1 MNKLIRPILF
11 SFFVI
16 LTTNVFSIERDSLR
30 VKKERIFEVFE
41 TFGLN
46 STYSDISPVF
56 FNTELVFCSNR
67 EWNKNTYGM
76 SDWSETNHYNIFRS
90 SVNFTTVD
98 SVAFEKVKI
107 FNHFLVS
114 HLNVGPIT
122 FDKAFKNAVYVENEY
137 VGKNKRNGDNN
148 LNVQLYSLII
158 EDGKLKDKEKLIF
171 CNSKYNY
178 SHPTLSDDG
187 KLLVFS
193 SDMPC
198 KHEGFNLFYS
208 TKEEGEWS
216 NPKPLE
222 GINSDANEIFP
233 MIEGK
238 DLYFSSNGY
247 DTQGGY
253 DLFVAHKVDSSNDI
267 SDQWSNHFNL
277 GGNIN
282 SEQDDFGIVFNVDG
296 STGYFV
302 SDRNDTILDQINDDD
317 IFSFEMIEKAIF
329 NNEFQNLSGKFE
341 YFKLKDAPSNLEVML
356 LDDEGNVFA
365 VTSTDDNGHF
375 NFDYIP
381 AGKKYTIKLNAE
393 GDVVLTLFQEDDNTM
408 LLSNENGEFIFR
420 KLATDYVGTLSLI
433 DEGDINLDIG
443 FYDFRGQIEFQ
454 KLIGDQSSKKMMVYL
469 VDEDG
474 NIIMQTETDEFGN
487 FIFEKLPYGSNYLVR
502 VDENSDL
509 LLKIYNNVDH
519 LMATLTNSPS
529 GIFNYRLLDYE
540 KTTNLSLF
548 NDELDNLFFS
558 EERMLI
564 TGLFKLKDGVNE
576 KIRFEV
582 LDMDGNL
589 LLVSETDKFGRFK
602 LEDLPLLEDLIF
614 KIDEGS
620 VYYDQDLLIEILTRD
635 NRVLVTLDKG
645 EYGMFEF
652 KRLVSSKYHL
662 TSMEELQD
670 EIEMAKEERKLRI
683 ENYVVYYPS
692 NVFKIGDEYIPHLD
706 TLYMTL
712 DEYPDAKIQ
721 IHSHASSTAS
731 ASYNMKLSEKRMN
744 ALVSYF
750 KARGVASSRMNY
762 KAYGESKLL
771 NQCGNDNECEDE
783 MHQIN
788 RRTELKIILKN

>member
-1 MNKLIRPILF
+1 MNKCVKIILF
-11 SFFVI
+11 SFFWI
-16 LTTNVFSIERDSLR
+16 LTSNAFPFEGDSLR
-30 VKKERIFEVFE
+30 AKKERIFEVFE

-76 SDWSETNHYNIFRS
+76 SDWSETSHYNIFRS
-90 SVNFTTVD
+90 SINFTTID

-122 FDKAFKNAVYVENEY
+122 FDKSFKNAVYVENEY
-137 VGKNKRNGDNN
+137 VGKNKRSGDDNMH
-148 LNVQLYSLII
+148 VQLYSLVID
-158 EDGKLKDKEKLIF
+158 DGKLKDKEKLIF
-171 CNSKYNY
+171 CDSRYNY

-187 KLLVFS
+187 ELLVFS
-193 SDMPC
+193 SNMPC
-198 KHEGFNLFYS
+198 KHKGLNLFYS
-208 TKEEGEWS
+208 VKESGEWS

-247 DTQGGY
+247 DTKGGY
-253 DLFVAHKVDSSNDI
+253 DLFVAHKLDTLNDI
-267 SDQWSNHFNL
+267 SNQWSNHFNL

-282 SEQDDFGIVFNVDG
+282 SEKDDFGIVFNVDG
-296 STGYFV
+296 SSGYFV
-302 SDRNDTILDQINDDD
+302 SNRNDTIQDQIQNDD

-329 NNEFQNLSGKFE
+329 NNEFENLSGKFE
-341 YFKLKDAPSNLEVML
+341 YFMLKDAPSNLEVML

-381 AGKKYTIKLNAE
+381 AGKKYTIKLNDE
-393 GDVVLTLFQEDDNTM
+393 GDVVLTLFQEDDNTI
-408 LLSNENGEFIFR
+408 LLSNENGEFIFK
-420 KLATDYVGTLSLI
+420 KLDADYTGTLSLI

-443 FYDFRGQIEFQ
+443 LYDFTGQIEFQ
-454 KLIGDQSSKKMMVYL
+454 KLVGEQASKKMMVYL
-469 VDEDG
+469 VDEYG

-487 FIFEKLPYGSNYLVR
+487 FVFEKLPYGSNYLVK
-502 VDENSDL
+502 VDEDREL

-529 GIFNYRLLDYE
+529 GIFNYRLLDYD

-548 NDELDNLFFS
+548 NDDLDSMFFF

-564 TGLFKLKDGVNE
+564 NGLFKIEDGVNE
-576 KIRFEV
+576 KIKFEV

-589 LLVSETDKFGRFK
+589 LLISETDKFGRFK
-602 LEDLPLLEDLIF
+602 LEDLPLLEDIIF

-620 VYYDQDLLIEILTRD
+620 IYYDQELQIEILTRD
-635 NRVLVTLDKG
+635 NQVLVTLDKG
-645 EYGMFEF
+645 EYSTFEF
-652 KRLVSSKYHL
+652 KRLVSSKYQL

-670 EIEMAKEERKLRI
+670 EIEMAEEERKLRI

-692 NVFKIGDEYIPHLD
+692 NVFNIGEEYLPYLD
-706 TLYMTL
+706 SLYMTL
-712 DEYPDAKIQ
+712 DQFPDSKIQ

-731 ASYNMKLSEKRMN
+731 DFYNMELSEKRMN
-744 ALVSYF
+744 TIVNYF
-750 KARGVASSRMNY
+750 KARGVESSRMNY

-771 NQCGNDNECEDE
+771 NQCGNDDECEEE